1 MAVGTP
7 SRLDVVAL
15 RAAGVGDLLT
25 AVPALRAIAATGH
38 DGVTLAAPSWLHP
51 LAPLIPGVTEAVDVD
66 GLQPKVSLSGRIAF
80 NLHGSGPQSHSALLQ
95 SNPRDLVAFR
105 CPTVWEFGPAW
116 FGDDPEE
123 PERERFCRL
132 LEWVGVT
139 ADPTAVS
146 LNVPA
151 VTPAV
156 TDAVVLHV
164 GGTDPQRR
172 WPPEAFA
179 DLARGLAGRKLV
191 VTGGPGDL
199 VTAHRVARM
208 AGLDAEF
215 VLAGR
220 LALDEFAAVIAHA
233 RLVVTGDTGAAHL
246 AHAYARPSVVI
257 FGPASPGQWGPP
269 PTAPS
274 TVLRA
279 PGMNPS
285 AAQVS
290 VADVRRAVLGHLE
303 QS

>member
-1 MAVGTP
+1 MAVRAAG
-7 SRLDVVAL
+7 LDVVAL

-25 AVPALRAIAATGH
+25 AVPALRAVATLGH

-51 LAPLIPGVTEAVDVD
+51 LAPLIPGVTGAVDVD
-66 GLQPKVSLSGRIAF
+66 GLTPKVSLSGRVAI
-80 NLHGSGPQSHSALLQ
+80 NLHGQGPQSHTGLLERG
-95 SNPRDLVAFR
+95 PRDLVAFY
-105 CPTVWEFGPAW
+105 CPSVWEFGPPW
-116 FGDDPEE
+116 FTDDVDE

-139 ADPTAVS
+139 ADPLAIGLRIPGVEA
-146 LNVPA
+146 P
-151 VTPAV
+151 V

-164 GGTDPQRR
+164 GGTDPRRR
-172 WPPEAFA
+172 WPAEKFA
-179 DLARGLAGRKLV
+179 ELARGLQGEPLV

-208 AGLDAEF
+208 AGLDPSV

-246 AHAYARPSVVI
+246 AHAYGRPSVVI

-269 PTAPS
+269 PGVPS

-279 PGMNPS
+279 AGPSPS
-285 AAQVS
+285 AAD
-290 VADVRRAVLGHLE
+290 VAVAEVREAVRERLGD
-303 QS
+303 S